1 MRSLSASALLAIA
14 AFALGL
20 ATAGRIPDSASAA
33 AAVAKPAGLDW
44 KSDGKSLTLTNG
56 STTLGF
62 LAVGKLRS
70 ATAKAPVPAQ
80 VVGQVKIPLQD
91 VNSMT
96 VYRVEAALL
105 CERNGC
111 RPCLPGPLDCPVPP
125 PIPIGAGRYPVGI
138 APRGV
143 ARP

>member
-1 MRSLSASALLAIA
+1 MRSLSISALLAIA

-20 ATAGRIPDSASAA
+20 ATAGRIPDAA
-33 AAVAKPAGLDW
+33 DAAVAKPPGIDW

-56 STTLGF
+56 SSTLGF

-70 ATAKAPVPAQ
+70 GTAKAPVPAQ

-91 VNSMT
+91 VNALT

-111 RPCLPGPLDCPVPP
+111 RPCLPGPFDCPVPP

-138 APRGV
+138 APRGA